1 MSQRGLF
8 ITGTDTGVGKTLI
21 TAALGRMLSEEGL
34 DVRMFKPMMSGVKR
48 EDAQSDAAILQ
59 KFVPG
64 KLSLEQMNPF
74 QFNAPLSPYMA
85 AKKEGKSVSFQRV
98 IEAWETIKN
107 NHSYYLVE
115 GAGGLAVPLGEHYT
129 VADVAKALRFPL
141 LIVARPTLGTV
152 NHVLLTIEYAKTK
165 GLDVLGVI
173 LNETNVNNQ
182 DDCSKED
189 NPHLIE
195 TFGRVSVLGS
205 IPYIK
210 DRTVTCITH
219 TVRKHIRWK
228 EVILG

>member
-1 MSQRGLF
+1 MSAVTAVSR
-8 ITGTDTGVGKTLI
+8 TLI
-21 TAALGRMLSEEGL
+21 SSMFSVTFPTLICSLTASQVVMITRTYALFGCSKFILLLTGIAGLS
-34 DVRMFKPMMSGVKR
+34 
-48 EDAQSDAAILQ
+48 
-59 KFVPG
+59 FVV
-64 KLSLEQMNPF
+64 L
-74 QFNAPLSPYMA
+74 
-85 AKKEGKSVSFQRV
+85 
-98 IEAWETIKN
+98 
-107 NHSYYLVE
+107 
-115 GAGGLAVPLGEHYT
+115 T
-129 VADVAKALRFPL
+129 VVRFPL